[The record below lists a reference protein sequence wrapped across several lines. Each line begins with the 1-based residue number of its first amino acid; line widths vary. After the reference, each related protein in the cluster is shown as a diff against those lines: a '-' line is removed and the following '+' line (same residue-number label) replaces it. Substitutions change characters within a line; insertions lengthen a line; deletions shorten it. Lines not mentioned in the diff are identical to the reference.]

1 MFDISKFTSVAAQ
14 ALSDNAEMHWL
25 YQTTDSA
32 ADIQLAAANTFNN
45 YFAEAYS
52 LLSEGNIITVR
63 HMSTPDDTAVTLS
76 MTSTVIDE
84 INYIVIHK
92 GEQLTPNG
100 DGTSRVVKT
109 VFVYPLE
116 AGQRILVRK
125 FDDATAF
132 TNKDVAFQLPVCASK
147 LGIVRLQT
155 LGNDL
160 TLTLKQTSNAGTQ
173 IGTVQ
178 MTAANSANA
187 GYFNETELGKNS
199 DCVESTFNIAG
210 STPAA
215 SSVPFLMYI
224 VADGDEAAHIDQI
237 CLNGAVA
244 DANANGNIDF
254 IAPSSGIIKRL
265 YVGTSVA
272 AVAASTYTM
281 SIDGTAVTN
290 GAATVAIGDQ
300 SGVATPTALNIVNAG
315 STIRVAYT
323 ALGAAGTSSVAILI
337 ER

>member
-1 MFDISKFTSVAAQ
+1 MFNIKKFTSVAAQ
-14 ALSDNAEMHWL
+14 TLSDNAEMHWL
-25 YQTTDSA
+25 YETQDSA
-32 ADIQLAAANTFNN
+32 SDIQLAAANTFNN
-45 YFAEAYS
+45 YFAEVHS

-63 HMSTPDDTAVTLS
+63 HMSTPDDTAATKSL
-76 MTSTVIDE
+76 TSTVIDE
-84 INYIVIHK
+84 INYIVLHK
-92 GEQLTPNG
+92 GEHRDENG
-100 DGTSRVVKT
+100 RVVND
-109 VFVYPLE
+109 VYVYPLE

-147 LGIVRLQT
+147 LGIVRLAKIADGT
-155 LGNDL
+155 TL

-210 STPAA
+210 STPAG
-215 SSVPFLMYI
+215 SNVPFLMYI

-272 AVAASTYTM
+272 AVNASTYTM

-300 SGVATPTALNIVNAG
+300 SGVATPTALNVVNAG

>member
-14 ALSDNAEMHWL
+14 TLSNNAEMHWL
-25 YQTTDSA
+25 YQTQDSA
-32 ADIQLAAANTFNN
+32 ADIQLSAANHFNN
-45 YFAEAYS
+45 YFGEVYS

-63 HMSTPDDTAVTLS
+63 HMSTPDDTAATKSL
-76 MTSTVIDE
+76 TSTVIDE
-84 INYIVIHK
+84 INYIVLHK
-92 GEQLTPNG
+92 GEHRDANG
-100 DGTSRVVKT
+100 RVVND
-109 VFVYPLE
+109 VYVYPLE

-178 MTAANSANA
+178 MTAVNSANA

-210 STPAA
+210 STPAG
-215 SSVPFLMYI
+215 SNVPFLMYI

-254 IAPSSGIIKRL
+254 IAPSGGIIKRL

-281 SIDGTAVTN
+281 SIDGTDVTN
-290 GAATVAIGDQ
+290 GAATVAIGDK
-300 SGVATPTALNIVNAG
+300 SGVATPTALNVVNAG